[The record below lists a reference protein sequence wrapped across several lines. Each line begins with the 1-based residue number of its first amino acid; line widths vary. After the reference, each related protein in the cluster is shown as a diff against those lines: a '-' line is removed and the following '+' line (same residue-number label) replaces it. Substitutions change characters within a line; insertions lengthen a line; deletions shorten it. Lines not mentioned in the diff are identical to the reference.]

1 MQIALNELAK
11 LIGLECDSTLV
22 IENLATLKEATPKS
36 LSFFHDA
43 KYIDD
48 LKDTKAAAV
57 ILKEEYLDHLPEGVV
72 ALVTDEP
79 YKKMALATKLF
90 AYKPSTDTFEP
101 QLGEGSTISENAY
114 CGKGVVI
121 GKNSTIMA
129 GVFLGDGVSIG
140 DNTIIY
146 PNVTIYHGCKV
157 GSNVTIHSGTVIGS
171 DGFGFVSK
179 DHSNTKFYQIGN
191 VVIEDSVEIGAN
203 CTIDRATLGSTVIK
217 SNVKLDN
224 LIQIGHNCEIGDYS
238 VIVSQV
244 GLSGSTIV
252 GKGVVIGGQCGTA
265 GHLKIGDRAMLAAR
279 TGVTKSLEGGKIYG
293 GFPAV
298 EIKLWRKMQAA
309 LMRLVKSSKPKA

>member
-1 MQIALNELAK
+1 MRIALDKLAQS
-11 LIGLECDSTLV
+11 LGIECASTHE
-22 IENLATLKEATPKS
+22 IENLATLKDATQNS
-36 LSFFHDA
+36 LSFFHDI
-43 KYIDD
+43 KYLED
-48 LKDTKAAAV
+48 LKNTKAAAV
-57 ILKEEYLDHLPEGVV
+57 ILEKEYVKHLPKGVV
-72 ALVTDEP
+72 ALITNEP

-101 QLGEGSTISENAY
+101 KLGKGSTISESAY

-129 GVFLGDGVSIG
+129 GVFLGDGVSVG

-146 PNVTIYHGCKV
+146 PNVTIYHGCIV

-203 CTIDRATLGSTVIK
+203 CTIDRATLGSTIIK
-217 SNVKLDN
+217 SNAKLDN

-309 LMRLVKSSKPKA
+309 LMRLVKR